1 MHFAAGHGSTP
12 PLRERPS
19 RAAAILS
26 LGNPDELRRMKD
38 DCDKHGVV
46 FEAVCMDSDCGRLRK
61 DPEWDHEIET
71 IVGNMEKAARA

>member
-1 MHFAAGHGSTP
+1 
-12 PLRERPS
+12 
-19 RAAAILS
+19 
-26 LGNPDELRRMKD
+26 MKD

-46 FEAVCMDSDCGRLRK
+46 FEAVCMDSDCGRLRE